1 MPARLLCSVP
11 EILLFDN
18 GAEDGAFPAA
28 ADETGGLL
36 YAGTGCTGCAGGIDG

>member
-28 ADETGGLL
+28 ADGTGGLL
-36 YAGTGCTGCAGGIDG
+36 YAGTGCAGGIDG